1 MKPLRRGQRW
11 TGVLLG
17 AVVLAAVFVSYLD
30 PTLAVDLA
38 NRLWA
43 CF

>member
-1 MKPLRRGQRW
+1 MKRPVRLW
-11 TGVLLG
+11 HWALALLGVL
-17 AVVLAAVFVSYLD
+17 VLAAVFVSYLN
-30 PTLAVDLA
+30 PHLAVDLA

>member
-1 MKPLRRGQRW
+1 MKRLGIRLGIGA
-11 TGVLLG
+11 GV
-17 AVVLAAVFVSYLD
+17 AMSLAAVFVAYLN
-30 PTLAVDLA
+30 PHLAVDLA